1 MSVENPLK
9 YRKSFFLKPSD
20 QMPPPRMRSVSP
32 LPSKKETNVRS
43 IFTGSFGNEESR
55 MNTEFLRVHSHKPIE
70 PFPVKFCL
78 DKELDAIS
86 EVSESEK
93 SILGKETGAGDDIP
107 DSPEFPTP
115 KPATFSKLKKDPKY
129 QKFVEVNRKNRV
141 DQQLSLSFKKLKS
154 QIDQMNEMIRGQD
167 IKSNIILESLKT
179 SNKIPRN
186 NEVVEKFKEKKNKDI
201 EEKPD
206 ESSKDK
212 IEDPSE
218 PRNDDTK
225 ILKTSRL
232 VPSFP
237 VGILVIFF
245 VTFLIIFVSEGGN
258 LNEMFN
264 FNRFSKSEPP
274 EPKLS
279 IFQETKK
286 GIWEQVCDFL
296 NSAWTFA
303 RNQ

>member
-1 MSVENPLK
+1 
-9 YRKSFFLKPSD
+9 
-20 QMPPPRMRSVSP
+20 
-32 LPSKKETNVRS
+32 
-43 IFTGSFGNEESR
+43 
-55 MNTEFLRVHSHKPIE
+55 
-70 PFPVKFCL
+70 
-78 DKELDAIS
+78 
-86 EVSESEK
+86 
-93 SILGKETGAGDDIP
+93 
-107 DSPEFPTP
+107 
-115 KPATFSKLKKDPKY
+115 
-129 QKFVEVNRKNRV
+129 
-141 DQQLSLSFKKLKS
+141 
-154 QIDQMNEMIRGQD
+154 MNEMIRGQD

-237 VGILVIFF
+237 IGIFVIFF